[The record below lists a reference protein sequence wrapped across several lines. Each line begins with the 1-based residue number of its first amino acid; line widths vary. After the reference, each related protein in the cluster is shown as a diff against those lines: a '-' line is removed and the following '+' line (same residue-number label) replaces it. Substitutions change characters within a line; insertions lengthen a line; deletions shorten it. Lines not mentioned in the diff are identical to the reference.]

1 MLAKECGL
9 AICSGGIIGMGESME
24 QRIELAF
31 ELRSLSAASVPINIL
46 NPIKGTQ
53 LENTAPLS
61 DEEIL
66 TTIAVF
72 RFILPNTFLRFA
84 GGRIK
89 VSKELQERALRSG
102 INSSIVGDLLTTSG
116 TGIDED
122 FALFAKQGY
131 KVS

>member
-1 MLAKECGL
+1 
-9 AICSGGIIGMGESME
+9 MGESME
-24 QRIELAF
+24 QRLELAF
-31 ELRSLSAASVPINIL
+31 ELRSLGIASVPINIL
-46 NPIKGTQ
+46 NPMKGTK
-53 LENTAPLS
+53 LENAAPLS

-84 GGRIK
+84 GGRIN
-89 VSKELQERALRSG
+89 VSKKVQEAALEAG

-122 FALFAKQGY
+122 FALFAKHGY
-131 KVS
+131 KTKIQEKFED